1 MSDGRKL
8 QQKRQMRHLCS
19 NRLAFSFSTSIWRG
33 LNLSVPYWLWCDNL
47 KKRWHAKAFEIQN
60 DPTRSASLINLFGLD
75 RGVHFGTPWGIRT
88 PGLLVRSLISAITL
102 VHVCSR
108 CIPLNPLCYKAFRH
122 SGSVGDWK
130 IRVWKNL
137 VLKKIVRRVLEERF
151 AIVE

>member
-75 RGVHFGTPWGIRT
+75 RGVHFLLPISFTRIVFSLEISSVVKSDSSVFELTKATIWLRFTLLLNIVFTRSISQGLIWRYGTEIVLNSLGVSSDT
-88 PGLLVRSLISAITL
+88 PPA
-102 VHVCSR
+102 
-108 CIPLNPLCYKAFRH
+108 
-122 SGSVGDWK
+122 
-130 IRVWKNL
+130 
-137 VLKKIVRRVLEERF
+137 
-151 AIVE
+151 